1 MAFITLNHS
10 LRGGTKGQEK
20 YIVDPASQ
28 ELLTISDVVLDVL
41 NAIHSLGKV
50 DEIVARISGEYGLDS
65 GEAEIVVWDA
75 LHQLMQNGLV
85 TVSSNPLERECNVRF
100 FESASPVKRAL
111 LSLTHRC
118 NFRCMHCLQGDGA
131 TARFN
136 ELSTEKWMNIIDQ
149 LSEHGLSHIFF
160 TGGEPLLR
168 KDICDLIARAADHAF
183 PTRLYT
189 NGLLIDETL
198 VSHLR
203 RFDTLIVQVSLH
215 GRDSATVDP
224 FVGVDG
230 AFDRVTE
237 SIRAMADAGIRV
249 SVSTSFRDELMPFME
264 EFPPLLQKLGV
275 SEWIPTMIMPIGC
288 AFSSWRELRLSSP
301 NLRMFMENLFRFMS
315 IYKGHRGFSINSPFD
330 VTLLQGDVSEWK
342 GSTISFGCNLYG
354 QYINIQPDGSITP
367 CDRLTKYCLG
377 SLKDE
382 SLVDLMSRNGVMQ
395 AHRDDVRKEL
405 ESIGSLTR
413 CGDCAYGNLCGMG
426 CPGILFQGRRLGEKY
441 DDPVVC
447 RMFNECFDVVL
458 KYSTPDAQSVLLRN
472 LKRK

>member
-1 MAFITLNHS
+1 MVFVSLNHS

-20 YIVDPASQ
+20 YVVNPANQ
-28 ELLTISDVVLDVL
+28 EVLTISDVVLDVL
-41 NAIHSLGKV
+41 RAIHSLGKV
-50 DEIVARISGEYGLDS
+50 DEIVARVSGEYGLDL

-85 TVSSNPLERECNVRF
+85 KVSFGPLERKCSLRF
-100 FESASPVKRAL
+100 FDSVTIRRAL

-118 NFRCMHCLQGDGA
+118 NFRCKHCLQGDGA
-131 TARFN
+131 TRRSD

-149 LSEHGLSHIFF
+149 LSEYGLSHLFF

-168 KDICDLIARAADHAF
+168 KDVCDLIARAADHAF
-183 PTRLYT
+183 PIRLYT
-189 NGLLIDETL
+189 NGLLIDEAL
-198 VSHLR
+198 VSRLR

-215 GRDSATVDP
+215 GRDAATVDP

-237 SIRAMADAGIRV
+237 SIRAMTDAGIRV
-249 SVSTSFRDELMPFME
+249 EVSTSFREELMPFME
-264 EFPPLLQKLGV
+264 EFPSLLQKLRV
-275 SEWIPTMIMPIGC
+275 SEWIPTMIMPMGC

-301 NLRMFMENLFRFMS
+301 NLRIFMENLFRFMS
-315 IYKGHRGFSINSPFD
+315 IYKGHRGFSIYSPFD
-330 VTLLQGDVSEWK
+330 VTLLQGDVSEWR
-342 GSTISFGCNLYG
+342 GSTISFGCNLYD
-354 QYINIQPDGSITP
+354 QYINIQPDGTITP
-367 CDRLTKYCLG
+367 CDRLTRYCLG

-382 SLVDLMSRNGVMQ
+382 SLVNLMSKKGVMH
-395 AHRDDVRKEL
+395 AHTDDVRREL
-405 ESIGSLTR
+405 DSIGAITR

-426 CPGILFQGRRLGEKY
+426 CPGILFQGKSLGEKY

-458 KYSTPDAQSVLLRN
+458 KYSTPDAQNRLLGN
-472 LKRK
+472 LRRK